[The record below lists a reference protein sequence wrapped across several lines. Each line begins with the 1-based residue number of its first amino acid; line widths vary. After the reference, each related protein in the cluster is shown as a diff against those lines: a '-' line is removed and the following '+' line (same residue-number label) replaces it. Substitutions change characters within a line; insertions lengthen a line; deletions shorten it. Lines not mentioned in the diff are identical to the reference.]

1 MADKKWTLAV
11 LILFFVFIVLLIYF
25 ALTSAEI
32 STIVQQVQGKERVQK
47 QTHHFVLISQ
57 ELENPYWKKVE
68 GGAKDAAAL
77 YGLKMEYVGPLRS
90 SLEEQMKLLDQA
102 IASRVDGIIVQGMNS
117 DLFTPLI
124 NKSVEQGIPVITI
137 DSDAPKS
144 RRATY
149 VGTDN
154 YESGKRLAHRIVE
167 DTGGKGKIG
176 VIIGS
181 NDAENQRLRLEG
193 FKFVT
198 SKFPMMQIIQVL
210 PSNISRIQAEL
221 QAEEMLKKHG
231 DITIMVGMSS
241 LDAMGILQAKKNLG
255 MGRIR
260 IYGFDDLDETLRA
273 ISQGGIVATIV
284 QKPYM
289 MGYNAVRQLND
300 LYHGLAVRK
309 ENYIGID
316 IVDKKSGMSG
326 EEK

>member
-1 MADKKWTLAV
+1 MADKKWTFAV
-11 LILFFVFIVLLIYF
+11 LILFFVFIILLVYF
-25 ALTSAEI
+25 ALTSIEI
-32 STIVQQVQGKERVQK
+32 STIVKGIQGKERVQR

-68 GGAKDAAAL
+68 EGAKDAATL
-77 YGLKMEYVGPLRS
+77 YGLDMEYVGPLRS
-90 SLEEQMKLLDQA
+90 NLGEQMKLLDQA
-102 IASRVDGIIVQGMNS
+102 IAARVDGIIVQGLNH

-154 YESGKRLAHRIVE
+154 FESGKRLAHRIVE

-176 VIIGS
+176 VIIG
-181 NDAENQRLRLEG
+181 NEDAENQRLRLEG
-193 FKFVT
+193 FKYVT
-198 SKFPMMQIIQVL
+198 SKFPAMEIVEVL

-231 DITIMVGMSS
+231 DITIMVGMSA
-241 LDAMGILQAKKNLG
+241 LDALGILQAKKNLG
-255 MGRIR
+255 LERMR

-273 ISQGGIVATIV
+273 ISKGEIEATIV
-284 QKPYM
+284 QKPYV

-300 LYHGLAVRK
+300 LYHGLAIRK

-326 EEK
+326 VKN